1 MTQATPTLL
10 YIDDD
15 PALARLVE
23 RGLMRLGFTVV
34 HAASGRHGLDRLA
47 QGGIDVIALDQ
58 YMPGLDGLETLEQI
72 LKIPDAP
79 PVVFVTASQDS
90 AIAVTAL
97 KAGASDYLV
106 KDVQGE
112 FIPLL
117 QVAARGALRQAA
129 IQKARDEA
137 EAEVHASRDRYAA
150 LAAEREVLL
159 REVNHRV
166 GNSLQI
172 IASLLHLQASSST
185 REDVK
190 AALTNAMG
198 RVAAVAQVH
207 RRLYTSHDLK
217 SVLLN
222 QYLEALLEDL
232 RRSAEGNRMSRLT
245 LKAEPVEID
254 PDRAVAIGII
264 VNELVMNAVKYAYP
278 DGAGPIHVEL
288 WPQGDHLCLSIADDG
303 IGINVKVDPR
313 GTGMGQRIVSAMAT
327 KLDASVERDPV
338 HSGTRIV
345 VRFRRANAPAALS
358 AGVGRTALPRA
369 G

>member
-1 MTQATPTLL
+1 MTAATPTLL

-15 PALARLVE
+15 EALARLVD
-23 RGLMRLGFTVV
+23 RRLTRLGFSVI
-34 HAASGRHGLDRLA
+34 HAASGKVGLERLQ
-47 QGGIDVIALDQ
+47 QGGVDIVALDQ
-58 YMPGLDGLETLEQI
+58 YMPGLDGLETLERI
-72 LKIPDAP
+72 MAIANAP

-90 AIAVTAL
+90 SIAVTAL
-97 KAGASDYLV
+97 KAGAADYLV
-106 KDVQGE
+106 KDVQGD

-117 QVAARGALRQAA
+117 QVAVNGALRQAQ
-129 IQKARDEA
+129 IKKARDDA

-172 IASLLHLQASSST
+172 IASLLHLQANSSAQD
-185 REDVK
+185 DVK
-190 AALTNAMG
+190 VALTNAMG

-222 QYLEALLEDL
+222 QYLDALLEDL

-278 DGAGPIHVEL
+278 DCAGPIHVDL
-288 WPQGDHLCLSIADDG
+288 QAQGDDIELSIADDG
-303 IGINVKVDPR
+303 VGLNAKTDPR
-313 GTGMGQRIVSAMAT
+313 STGMGQRIVTAMAA
-327 KLDASVERDPV
+327 KLEASVERDPA
-338 HSGTRIV
+338 HAGTRIV
-345 VRFRRANAPAALS
+345 LRFRRANPPAAKPAS
-358 AGVGRTALPRA
+358 AA

>member
-1 MTQATPTLL
+1 MTQPLPTVL

-15 PALARLVE
+15 AALARLVE
-23 RGLMRLGFTVV
+23 RGLKRLGFNVV
-34 HAASGRHGLDRLA
+34 HAADGESGIARLA
-47 QGGIDVIALDQ
+47 DGDIDVIALDQ
-58 YMPGLDGLETLEQI
+58 HMPGLDGLETLD
-72 LKIPDAP
+72 KIMSIPSAP

-90 AIAVTAL
+90 KTAITAL
-97 KAGASDYLV
+97 KAGAADYLV
-106 KDVQGE
+106 KDTQGV
-112 FIPLL
+112 FIALL
-117 QVAARGALRQAA
+117 GVAINGALEQAR
-129 IQKARDEA
+129 IRKARDDA

-172 IASLLHLQASSST
+172 IASLLHLQANSSGND
-185 REDVK
+185 DVK
-190 AALTNAMG
+190 AALINAMG

-217 SVLLN
+217 SVMLN

-245 LKAEPVEID
+245 LHAEPIETD

-264 VNELVMNAVKYAYP
+264 VNELILNAVKYAYP
-278 DGAGPIHVEL
+278 DGAGPIHVDLRNVGENL
-288 WPQGDHLCLSIADDG
+288 QLAVADNG
-303 IGINVKVDPR
+303 VGFQAKQDPR
-313 GTGMGQRIVSAMAT
+313 STGMGQRIVGAMAA
-327 KLDASVERDPV
+327 KLEATIERDPA

-345 VRFRRANAPAALS
+345 LTF
-358 AGVGRTALPRA
+358 GRTVSAPEKPA
-369 G
+369 VASA

>member
-1 MTQATPTLL
+1 MSPSAPTLL

-15 PALARLVE
+15 PALARLVQ
-23 RGLMRLGFTVV
+23 RGLTRAGFCVV
-34 HAASGRHGLDRLA
+34 HAASGEQGLDRIA
-47 QGGIDVIALDQ
+47 QGGVDVIALDQ
-58 YMPGLDGLETLEQI
+58 YMPGLDGLETLQRILQI
-72 LKIPDAP
+72 AGAP

-97 KAGASDYLV
+97 KAGAADYLV
-106 KDVQGE
+106 KDTAGDFV
-112 FIPLL
+112 PLL
-117 QVAARGALRQAA
+117 QVAAHGAIRQAE
-129 IQKARDEA
+129 ILRAREEA
-137 EAEVHASRDRYAA
+137 EAEVHAARDRFEA

-172 IASLLHLQASSST
+172 IASLLHLQASSSAQP
-185 REDVK
+185 DVK

-222 QYLEALLEDL
+222 QYLDSLLEDL

-245 LKAEPVEID
+245 LKAQPVEID

-264 VNELVMNAVKYAYP
+264 VNELVINAVKYAYP
-278 DGAGPIHVEL
+278 DGPGPIHVEL
-288 WPQGDHLCLSIADDG
+288 KTEGDEFVLSISDDG
-303 IGINVKVDPR
+303 VGLAVRSDPR
-313 GTGMGQRIVSAMAT
+313 STGMGQRIVTAMAA
-327 KLDASVERDPV
+327 KLDASVERDPS
-338 HSGTRIV
+338 HAGTRMV
-345 VRFRRANAPAALS
+345 LRFRRAVGPRQNLTAA
-358 AGVGRTALPRA
+358 AN
-369 G
+369 

>member
-1 MTQATPTLL
+1 MTPELPTLL

-15 PALARLVE
+15 HALARLVE
-23 RGLMRLGFTVV
+23 RGLTRLGGFKVLHAKSGTEGLARITEGGVDVV
-34 HAASGRHGLDRLA
+34 
-47 QGGIDVIALDQ
+47 ALDQ
-58 YMPGLDGLETLEQI
+58 YMPGLDGLETLERI
-72 LKIPDAP
+72 LAIPDAP

-90 AIAVTAL
+90 SIAVTAL
-97 KAGASDYLV
+97 KAGAADYLV

-117 QVAARGALRQAA
+117 QVAADGALRQARL
-129 IQKARDEA
+129 QKARDEA
-137 EAEVHASRDRYAA
+137 EAEVHASRDRFAA
-150 LAAEREVLL
+150 LAAERELLL

-172 IASLLHLQASSST
+172 IASLLHLQANSAT
-185 REDVK
+185 QDDVK

-217 SVLLN
+217 SVVLN
-222 QYLEALLEDL
+222 QYLESLLDDL

-245 LKAEPVEID
+245 LDAEPIEID

-278 DGAGPIHVEL
+278 DGSGPIHVEL
-288 WPQGDHLCLSIADDG
+288 RAEGDELALSIADEGVGVDAPA
-303 IGINVKVDPR
+303 DPR
-313 GTGMGQRIVSAMAT
+313 STGMGQRIVSAMAA
-327 KLDASVERDPV
+327 KLAASVARDPD
-338 HSGTRIV
+338 HAGTKV
-345 VRFRRANAPAALS
+345 VLRFPRAK
-358 AGVGRTALPRA
+358 ALPA
-369 G
+369 QSAVAAAK

>member
-1 MTQATPTLL
+1 MNAETPTLL

-15 PALARLVE
+15 PVLARLVE
-23 RGLMRLGFTVV
+23 RGLKRLGLHVE
-34 HAASGRHGLDRLA
+34 HASSGEIGLARLN
-47 QGGIDVIALDQ
+47 QGGIDVVALDQ
-58 YMPGLDGLETLEQI
+58 YMPGLDGLETLERIQA
-72 LKIPDAP
+72 IPNAP

-90 AIAVTAL
+90 KIAVTAL
-97 KAGASDYLV
+97 KAGAVDYLV
-106 KDVQGE
+106 KDTQGD
-112 FIPLL
+112 FLPLL
-117 QVAARGALRQAA
+117 HVAVESALKQAL
-129 IQKARDEA
+129 IRKARDDA

-150 LAAEREVLL
+150 LAAEREMLL

-172 IASLLHLQASSST
+172 IASLLHLQANSSNQD
-185 REDVK
+185 DVK

-207 RRLYTSHDLK
+207 RRLYTSHDLN

-245 LKAEPVEID
+245 LKAEPIEID

-278 DGAGPIHVEL
+278 DGAGPIHVVLNAHGDDLEL
-288 WPQGDHLCLSIADDG
+288 AISDDG
-303 IGINVKVDPR
+303 VGLNVKLDPR
-313 GTGMGQRIVSAMAT
+313 STGMGQRIVNAMAS
-327 KLDASVERDPV
+327 KLEAAVERDAS

-345 VRFRRANAPAALS
+345 LQFRRTSTPAATP
-358 AGVGRTALPRA
+358 ATTAS
-369 G
+369 

>member
-1 MTQATPTLL
+1 MSIDKPCLL

-15 PALARLVE
+15 AALARLVD
-23 RGLMRLGFTVV
+23 RGLSREGFDVV
-34 HAASGRHGLDRLA
+34 HADSGDEGVARIKL
-47 QGGIDVIALDQ
+47 GGIDVVALDQ
-58 YMPGLDGLETLEQI
+58 YMPGADGLETLERI
-72 LKIPDAP
+72 LAIPNPP

-90 AIAVTAL
+90 KIAVTAL
-97 KAGASDYLV
+97 KAGADDYLV
-106 KDVQGE
+106 KDLHGD
-112 FIPLL
+112 FISLL
-117 QVAARGALRQAA
+117 HVAIESAMRQAR
-129 IQKARDEA
+129 IRKARDDA

-172 IASLLHLQASSST
+172 IASLLHLQANSSDDD
-185 REDVK
+185 DVK
-190 AALTNAMG
+190 AALSNAMG

-207 RRLYTSHDLK
+207 RRLYTSHDLN

-245 LKAEPVEID
+245 LTAESIEID

-278 DGAGPIHVEL
+278 DSPGPIHVQLVGDGNEL
-288 WPQGDHLCLSIADDG
+288 QLSVADDG
-303 IGINVKVDPR
+303 VGLHVKADPR
-313 GTGMGQRIVSAMAT
+313 STGMGQRIVNAMAS
-327 KLDASVERDPV
+327 KLNASTERDPN
-338 HSGTRIV
+338 HAGTRIV
-345 VRFRRANAPAALS
+345 LRFQRRNEIAVKKGVSAAD
-358 AGVGRTALPRA
+358 
-369 G
+369 

>member
-1 MTQATPTLL
+1 MTTAIPTLL

-15 PALARLVE
+15 EALARLVD
-23 RGLMRLGFTVV
+23 RGLTRLGFNVV
-34 HAASGRHGLDRLA
+34 HAASGSDGLDRLK
-47 QGGIDVIALDQ
+47 QGDIDVIALDQ
-58 YMPGLDGLETLEQI
+58 YMPGLDGLETLERI
-72 LKIPDAP
+72 LAIANAP

-90 AIAVTAL
+90 GVAVTAL
-97 KAGASDYLV
+97 KAGAADYLV
-106 KDVQGE
+106 KDPQGD

-117 QVAARGALRQAA
+117 QVAVNGALRQAR
-129 IQKARDEA
+129 IQKARDDA

-172 IASLLHLQASSST
+172 IASLLHLQANSAT
-185 REDVK
+185 QDDVK

-217 SVLLN
+217 NVLLN
-222 QYLEALLEDL
+222 QYLDALLEDL

-245 LKAEPVEID
+245 LKADPVEID

-278 DGAGPIHVEL
+278 DSAGPIHVEL
-288 WPQGDHLCLSIADDG
+288 GAQGDDLVLSIADDG
-303 IGINVKVDPR
+303 VGLNVKTDPR
-313 GTGMGQRIVSAMAT
+313 STGMGQRIVTAMAS
-327 KLDASVERDPV
+327 KLEASVERDPAHV
-338 HSGTRIV
+338 GTRIV
-345 VRFRRANAPAALS
+345 LRFRRIDKQAAAGRAS
-358 AGVGRTALPRA
+358 AAA
-369 G
+369 S

>member
-1 MTQATPTLL
+1 MNDTTPTLL

-15 PALARLVE
+15 EALATLVD
-23 RGLMRLGFTVV
+23 RGLTRLGFKVV
-34 HAASGRHGLDRLA
+34 HAASGTDGLDRIA
-47 QGGIDVIALDQ
+47 HGGIDVVALDQ
-58 YMPGLDGLETLEQI
+58 YMPGLDGLETLERI
-72 LKIPDAP
+72 LAIPSAP
-79 PVVFVTASQDS
+79 PVVFVTAAQDS
-90 AIAVTAL
+90 KIAVTAL
-97 KAGASDYLV
+97 KAGAADYLV
-106 KDVQGE
+106 KDTLGD

-117 QVAARGALRQAA
+117 HVAIDGALRQAR
-129 IQKARDEA
+129 IQKARDDA

-172 IASLLHLQASSST
+172 ISSLLHLQANSST
-185 REDVK
+185 EEDVK

-222 QYLEALLEDL
+222 QYLDALLEDL

-245 LKAEPVEID
+245 LKAQPIEID

-278 DGAGPIHVEL
+278 DAAGPIDVNL
-288 WPQGDHLCLSIADDG
+288 NALGDDLVLSIADQG
-303 IGINVKVDPR
+303 VGLNVKTDPR
-313 GTGMGQRIVSAMAT
+313 STGMGQRIVSAMAS
-327 KLDASVERDPV
+327 KLEASVERDPA
-338 HSGTRIV
+338 HAGTRIV
-345 VRFRRANAPAALS
+345 VRFRRANATVTKPAS
-358 AGVGRTALPRA
+358 AAA
-369 G
+369 N

>member
-1 MTQATPTLL
+1 MNPAMPTLL
-10 YIDDD
+10 FIDDD
-15 PALARLVE
+15 EALARLVS
-23 RGLMRLGFTVV
+23 RGLTRLGFKVV
-34 HAASGRHGLDRLA
+34 HAASGAQGRERLQ

-58 YMPGLDGLETLEQI
+58 YMPGPDGIETLERI
-72 LKIPDAP
+72 MAIPNAP
-79 PVVFVTASQDS
+79 PVVFVTAAQDS
-90 AIAVTAL
+90 KISVTAL
-97 KAGASDYLV
+97 ETGAADYLV
-106 KDVQGE
+106 KDTQGG

-117 QVAARGALRQAA
+117 QVAIDGALRQAE
-129 IQKARDEA
+129 IRKARDDA

-172 IASLLHLQASSST
+172 IASLLHLQANSNT
-185 REDVK
+185 QEDVK

-198 RVAAVAQVH
+198 AAAAVAQVH

-245 LKAEPVEID
+245 LKAEPIEID

-264 VNELVMNAVKYAYP
+264 VNELIMNAVKYAYP

-288 WPQGDHLCLSIADDG
+288 KAIGDDLQLSITDDG
-303 IGINVKVDPR
+303 VGLNVKADPR
-313 GTGMGQRIVSAMAT
+313 STGMGQRIVTAMAAQ
-327 KLDASVERDPV
+327 LHANAERDP
-338 HSGTRIV
+338 H
-345 VRFRRANAPAALS
+345 
-358 AGVGRTALPRA
+358 
-369 G
+369 

>member
-1 MTQATPTLL
+1 MNAETPTLL

-15 PALARLVE
+15 AALARLVE
-23 RGLMRLGFTVV
+23 RGLKRQGICVV
-34 HAASGRHGLDRLA
+34 HAPSGEAGLARLGE
-47 QGGIDVIALDQ
+47 GGIDVVALDQ
-58 YMPGLDGLETLEQI
+58 SMPGLDGLETLERIQAI
-72 LKIPDAP
+72 ADAP
-79 PVVFVTASQDS
+79 PVVFVTASRDS
-90 AIAVTAL
+90 KVAVTAL
-97 KAGASDYLV
+97 KAGAVDYLV
-106 KDVQGE
+106 KDAQGD
-112 FIPLL
+112 FLPLL
-117 QVAARGALRQAA
+117 HVAVDSALKQAL
-129 IQKARDEA
+129 IRKARDDA

-172 IASLLHLQASSST
+172 IASLLHLQANSSNQD
-185 REDVK
+185 DVK

-232 RRSAEGNRMSRLT
+232 RRSAEGNKMSRLT
-245 LKAEPVEID
+245 LKAEPIEID

-278 DGAGPIHVEL
+278 DGAGPIHVVLNARDDDLEL
-288 WPQGDHLCLSIADDG
+288 AISDDG
-303 IGINVKVDPR
+303 VGLNVKLDPR
-313 GTGMGQRIVSAMAT
+313 STGMGQRIVNAMAA
-327 KLDASVERDPV
+327 KLEAEVERDAS
-338 HSGTRIV
+338 HAGTRIV
-345 VRFRRANAPAALS
+345 LRFRSTSTPAA
-358 AGVGRTALPRA
+358 TAA
-369 G
+369 TAAS

>member
-1 MTQATPTLL
+1 MSPSAPTLL

-15 PALARLVE
+15 PALARLVQ
-23 RGLMRLGFTVV
+23 RGLTRAGFCVV
-34 HAASGRHGLDRLA
+34 HAASGEQGLDRIA
-47 QGGIDVIALDQ
+47 QGGVDVIALDQ
-58 YMPGLDGLETLEQI
+58 YMPGLDGLETLQRILQI
-72 LKIPDAP
+72 AGAP

-97 KAGASDYLV
+97 KAGAADYLV
-106 KDVQGE
+106 KDAAGDFV
-112 FIPLL
+112 PLL
-117 QVAARGALRQAA
+117 QVAAHGAIRQAE
-129 IQKARDEA
+129 ILRAREEA
-137 EAEVHASRDRYAA
+137 EAEVHAARDRFEA

-172 IASLLHLQASSST
+172 IASLLHLQASSSAQP
-185 REDVK
+185 DVK

-222 QYLEALLEDL
+222 QYLDSLLEDL

-245 LKAEPVEID
+245 LKAQPVEID

-264 VNELVMNAVKYAYP
+264 VNELVINAVKYAYP
-278 DGAGPIHVEL
+278 DGPGPIHVEL
-288 WPQGDHLCLSIADDG
+288 KTEGDEFVLSISDDG
-303 IGINVKVDPR
+303 VGLAVRSDPR
-313 GTGMGQRIVSAMAT
+313 STGMGQRIVTAMAA
-327 KLDASVERDPV
+327 KLDASVERDPT
-338 HSGTRIV
+338 HAGTRMV
-345 VRFRRANAPAALS
+345 LRFRRAVGPRQNLTAA
-358 AGVGRTALPRA
+358 AN
-369 G
+369 

>member
-1 MTQATPTLL
+1 MTSRAPTLL

-15 PALARLVE
+15 AALARLVE
-23 RGLMRLGFTVV
+23 RGLTRAGFSVV
-34 HAASGRHGLDRLA
+34 HAASGSEGLDRLA

-72 LKIPDAP
+72 MAIPGAP

-97 KAGASDYLV
+97 KAGAADYLV
-106 KDVQGE
+106 KDTGGD

-117 QVAARGALRQAA
+117 QVAAHGAIRQAEV
-129 IQKARDEA
+129 QRAREEA
-137 EAEVHASRDRYAA
+137 EAEVHAARDRFEA
-150 LAAEREVLL
+150 LAAEREMLL

-172 IASLLHLQASSST
+172 IASLLHLQAST
-185 REDVK
+185 ATQDDVK

-207 RRLYTSHDLK
+207 RRLYTSQDLK

-222 QYLEALLEDL
+222 QYLDALLEDL

-288 WPQGDHLCLSIADDG
+288 KREGEDLMVSIADNG
-303 IGINVKVDPR
+303 VGLNAKADPR
-313 GTGMGQRIVSAMAT
+313 STGMGQRIVSAMAA
-327 KLDASVERDPV
+327 KLDASAERDPD
-338 HSGTRIV
+338 HEGTRIV
-345 VRFRRANAPAALS
+345 LRVPPAAV
-358 AGVGRTALPRA
+358 AKPTNAE
-369 G
+369 

>member
-1 MTQATPTLL
+1 MSTTSPTLL

-15 PALARLVE
+15 EALARLVD
-23 RGLMRLGFTVV
+23 RGLTRLGLKVV
-34 HAASGRHGLDRLA
+34 HAASGQEGLDRIA
-47 QGGIDVIALDQ
+47 KGGIDVVALDQ

-97 KAGASDYLV
+97 KAGAADYLV
-106 KDVQGE
+106 KDIHGE

-117 QVAARGALRQAA
+117 QVAVNGALRQAEL
-129 IQKARDEA
+129 QRARDEA
-137 EAEVHASRDRYAA
+137 EAEIHASRDRFAA

-172 IASLLHLQASSST
+172 IASLLHLQASSAT
-185 REDVK
+185 QDDVK

-222 QYLEALLEDL
+222 QYLESLLEDL

-245 LKAEPVEID
+245 LKAEPIEID

-278 DGAGPIHVEL
+278 EGAGPIHVEL
-288 WPQGDHLCLSIADDG
+288 KAEGDDLLLAISDDG
-303 IGINVKVDPR
+303 VGLNVKADPR
-313 GTGMGQRIVSAMAT
+313 STGLGQRIVSAMAS
-327 KLDASVERDPV
+327 KLEASVERDPD
-338 HSGTRIV
+338 HGGTRIL
-345 VRFRRANAPAALS
+345 VRF
-358 AGVGRTALPRA
+358 PRA
-369 G
+369 SAAAAKSASAAAS

>member
-1 MTQATPTLL
+1 MNSATPTLL

-15 PALARLVE
+15 ETLARLVD
-23 RGLMRLGFTVV
+23 RGLTRLGFKVV
-34 HAASGRHGLDRLA
+34 RAASGTDGLDRLR

-58 YMPGLDGLETLEQI
+58 YMPGLDGLETLERI
-72 LKIPDAP
+72 LAVPNAP

-90 AIAVTAL
+90 SMAVTAL
-97 KAGASDYLV
+97 KAGAADYLV
-106 KDVQGE
+106 KDTLGD

-117 QVAARGALRQAA
+117 HVAVDGALRQAR
-129 IQKARDEA
+129 IQKARDDA

-172 IASLLHLQASSST
+172 IASLLHLQANSSSQD
-185 REDVK
+185 DVK

-222 QYLEALLEDL
+222 QYLDALLEDL
-232 RRSAEGNRMSRLT
+232 RRSAEGDRMSRLT
-245 LKAEPVEID
+245 LKAEPIEID
-254 PDRAVAIGII
+254 PDRAVAVGII

-278 DGAGPIHVEL
+278 DGAGPINVDLNEL
-288 WPQGDHLCLSIADDG
+288 GDDLVLSIADDG
-303 IGINVKVDPR
+303 VGLNAKADPR
-313 GTGMGQRIVSAMAT
+313 STGMGQRIVAAMAS
-327 KLDASVERDPV
+327 KLDASVERDPA
-338 HSGTRIV
+338 HAGTRIV
-345 VRFRRANAPAALS
+345 LRFRRVNTAAAKPTRA
-358 AGVGRTALPRA
+358 AG
-369 G
+369 

>member
-1 MTQATPTLL
+1 MNPATPTLL

-15 PALARLVE
+15 AGLARLVD
-23 RGLMRLGFTVV
+23 RGLTRLGFKVV
-34 HAASGRHGLDRLA
+34 HAASGAQGLDRLA
-47 QGGIDVIALDQ
+47 QGGIDVVALDQ
-58 YMPGLDGLETLEQI
+58 YMPGLDGLETLERI
-72 LKIPDAP
+72 MAIPNAP
-79 PVVFVTASQDS
+79 PVVFVTAAQDS
-90 AIAVTAL
+90 SIAVTAL
-97 KAGASDYLV
+97 KAGAADYLT
-106 KDVQGE
+106 KDVQGD

-117 QVAARGALRQAA
+117 QVAVDGALRQAR
-129 IQKARDEA
+129 IQKARDDA
-137 EAEVHASRDRYAA
+137 EAEVHASRDRFAA

-172 IASLLHLQASSST
+172 IASLLHLQANSST
-185 REDVK
+185 QEDVK
-190 AALTNAMG
+190 AALTNAVG

-245 LKAEPVEID
+245 LKAEPIEID

-278 DGAGPIHVEL
+278 DGAGPIHVVL
-288 WPQGDHLCLSIADDG
+288 SAQDDNLVLSIADDG
-303 IGINVKVDPR
+303 VGLNARSDPR
-313 GTGMGQRIVSAMAT
+313 STGMGQRIVAAMAS
-327 KLDASVERDPV
+327 KLDASVERDPA
-338 HSGTRIV
+338 HAGTRIV
-345 VRFRRANAPAALS
+345 LRFSRVDKPAARPGCVK
-358 AGVGRTALPRA
+358 AG
-369 G
+369 